1 MMENKE
7 IIKCLQ
13 NIKKGRILQKQYKL
27 LLIMGLLVIV
37 IYVILFLIFHIF
49 KMMCINIIFTKEDF
63 NF

>member
-27 LLIMGLLVIV
+27 LLIMGLLVIF

-49 KMMCINIIFTKEDF
+49 KMMCINIIFTKEDI